1 MDSSM
6 IERWLKIVLYRMVV
20 VNGRSSVS
28 KSASRTI
35 RAPTSSGITESGP
48 RAEKSPPRV
57 CSRQTEIGEEVSL
70 PRAGHSSLPESYELE
85 DGYYTEGMS
94 RHGRKEKVAQRRRCG
109 FEQCQH
115 QKAADV

>member
-6 IERWLKIVLYRMVV
+6 MERWLKIMLYGMVV
-20 VNGRSSVS
+20 VKGRSSVS

-48 RAEKSPPRV
+48 RAGKSPPRF
-57 CSRQTEIGEEVSL
+57 CSRQTEIGEEVSP

-85 DGYYTEGMS
+85 DDYYREAAS
-94 RHGRKEKVAQRRRCG
+94 PHGSK
-109 FEQCQH
+109 
-115 QKAADV
+115 